1 MLCFSNNSHL
11 KPIFDLC
18 GTMRHS
24 IIEISISEMLF
35 RSITMISFRWLAP
48 WFDQSLWQL
57 PFRYVKRTTNIA
69 VRIIFNFARFLLT
82 KQKRNICP
90 KEHTC
95 CHILANIK
103 RMKKRL
109 PVPARFGCYTS
120 PVPGVVMVEGAN
132 PAFTELHVLFDPPLI
147 AIYLLCSMTPLTREP
162 FGALFRNSLN
172 TLQTLQQSRRQ
183 SIDHTKRSIT
193 RTRIISHGT
202 LFTPVSCVKME
213 WVEFF
218 WPYLLRLENLSFNSR
233 SRSILKRAEVQKLI
247 YSFTFHLS
255 NTWQMCLERK
265 SRNQIWAGFQ
275 PKRWMKV
282 TCLQNTHVL
291 TGTNFG
297 GSEAKSKQY
306 ISFIHWLHWL
316 FYNEF
321 LLNFL

>member
-1 MLCFSNNSHL
+1 MTTSFPSCQTHNKHCCSHYFQLCSFSFNKTEKKHLPQRTHMLPHTGEHKKNEKEASSPC
-11 KPIFDLC
+11 P
-18 GTMRHS
+18 
-24 IIEISISEMLF
+24 
-35 RSITMISFRWLAP
+35 
-48 WFDQSLWQL
+48 LW
-57 PFRYVKRTTNIA
+57 Y
-69 VRIIFNFARFLLT
+69 
-82 KQKRNICP
+82 
-90 KEHTC
+90 
-95 CHILANIK
+95 
-103 RMKKRL
+103 
-109 PVPARFGCYTS
+109 YTS
-120 PVPGVVMVEGAN
+120 PVPGVVMVEWAN

-147 AIYLLCSMTPLTREP
+147 AIYLLCSMTPLTWEP
-162 FGALFRNSLN
+162 FGALFHNSLN

-255 NTWQMCLERK
+255 ISWQMCLERK

-291 TGTNFG
+291 IGNNFC

-321 LLNFL
+321 LLNIL